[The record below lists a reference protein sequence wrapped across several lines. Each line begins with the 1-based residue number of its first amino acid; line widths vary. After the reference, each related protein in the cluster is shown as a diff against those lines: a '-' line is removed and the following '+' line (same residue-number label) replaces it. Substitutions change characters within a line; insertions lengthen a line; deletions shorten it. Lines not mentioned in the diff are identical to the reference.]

1 MLQQFR
7 LRYPQGSLSSDLVS
21 IDRGQ
26 YIVRSQIV
34 VEGITLAT
42 GLAAAAT
49 LEQAEDQARNRA
61 LALLNLESSPVV
73 TAETILSRPTPTP
86 PIPFSTGERDW
97 IKPTSVVDRPAAV
110 ATDEARAIAEPT
122 FSAPVTPDPSY
133 VPFADDPPFSVEPDE
148 IETPAFDF
156 SPEPPKVSLDDYEG
170 TTGSLFSA
178 PTSNYSSELEPYLEE
193 MPTANAPIDFSEVN
207 AKIGVELKASN
218 WTQEQE
224 RKYLE
229 QTYNKRQ
236 RHLLSDPELLDF
248 LHFLDAF
255 AQSTVEIKRLG
266 WTSEQGRN
274 YLVEH
279 YGVKS
284 RQQLTP
290 DQLLDF
296 LNYLKS
302 QA

>member
-7 LRYPQGSLSSDLVS
+7 LRYPQGTLSSDLVS
-21 IDRGQ
+21 IDRGL
-26 YIVRSQIV
+26 YIVRSLAI

-42 GLAAAAT
+42 GLAAAT
-49 LEQAEDQARNRA
+49 TVEEAEDQARSRA
-61 LALLNLESSPVV
+61 LALLDFQGVSQVETSTSTPEPVP
-73 TAETILSRPTPTP
+73 SRPSPAPVSKDLTEPL
-86 PIPFSTGERDW
+86 PIEP
-97 IKPTSVVDRPAAV
+97 VPAK
-110 ATDEARAIAEPT
+110 RLEPS
-122 FSAPVTPDPSY
+122 FSAPVTADASY
-133 VPFADDPPFSVEPDE
+133 VPFADDDEPSYLEDVASE
-148 IETPAFDF
+148 IETPTFDF
-156 SPEPPKVSLDDYEG
+156 SPELPKVPSDDAYEA
-170 TTGSLFSA
+170 TTGSLFNASPA
-178 PTSNYSSELEPYLEE
+178 NYSFDSESTVEE
-193 MPTANAPIDFSEVN
+193 MSDANPAIDFSEIN
-207 AKIGVELKASN
+207 AKIAVELKASN
-218 WTQEQE
+218 WTQDQE

-229 QTYNKRQ
+229 QTYKKRQ
-236 RHLLSDPELLDF
+236 RHLLTDPELL
-248 LHFLDAF
+248 HFLNFLETF

-302 QA
+302 QP